1 MIEGLQMQH
10 MSLDQQLFLF
20 IHGFTGNPVL
30 DSLML
35 FFAEAL
41 AFLIPVTLV
50 YLWFES
56 RESRRDSIF
65 TFVTAVFGIGLTYLL
80 GIFYFHNQ
88 PFATYDTIFQG
99 GELDNAFPSQ
109 HTASMFSVFW
119 SFLYL
124 NRRRLTV
131 LFGVIGFLTGLGRIF
146 VGHHYPVDVL
156 GGIFSGLLGLGV
168 TVLLESS
175 FSGELDRIVDLS
187 YSLQSS
193 IIDRIGV

>member
-1 MIEGLQMQH
+1 MTEAFTSNN

-20 IHGFTGNPVL
+20 IQGFAGNPVL

-88 PFATYDTIFQG
+88 PFATYDTIVSD

-124 NRRRLTV
+124 RRRRLTV
-131 LFGVIGFLTGLGRIF
+131 LFVVTGFLTGLGRIF
-146 VGHHYPVDVL
+146 VGHHYPIDVL
-156 GGIFSGLLGLGV
+156 GGIISGLLGLGV
-168 TVLLESS
+168 AVLLESS
-175 FSGELDRIVDLS
+175 FSGEVDSIVDLS

-193 IIDRIGV
+193 IIDRIGI